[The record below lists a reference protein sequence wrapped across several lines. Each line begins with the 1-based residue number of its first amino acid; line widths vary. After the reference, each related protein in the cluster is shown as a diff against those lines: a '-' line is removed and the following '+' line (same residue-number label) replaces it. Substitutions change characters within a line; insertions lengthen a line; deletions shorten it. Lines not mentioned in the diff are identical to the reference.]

1 MENVVTYLNLN
12 RMYPVT
18 VGDMK
23 ALIRAVPNSP
33 VAKLDHVLVDNGQGC
48 RDSSDNLTDESPIG
62 RESTTVFFEEGES
75 IVYFSS
81 PEDFDIPP
89 GDRWVLD

>member
-33 VAKLDHVLVDNGQGC
+33 VAKFVDVLVDNGQTTI
-48 RDSSDNLTDESPIG
+48 DNLTDESLIG

-81 PEDFDIPP
+81 PEDYDIPL
-89 GDRWVLD
+89 GTDGFSTID